1 MYLFNQIGIQNGMSY
16 LKEMSF
22 SNITSTDISL
32 SSALGGLTYGTTTS
46 EMAAAY
52 RSLAMHGQYLS
63 NTCILSIHKSNFVLK
78 NRF

>member
-1 MYLFNQIGIQNGMSY
+1 MSNV
-16 LKEMSF
+16 SF

-63 NTCILSIHKSNFVLK
+63 NTCILSIKDDE
-78 NRF
+78 

>member
-52 RSLAMHGQYLS
+52 RSIDMHERYL
-63 NTCILSIHKSNFVLK
+63 
-78 NRF
+78 